1 MDFVGE
7 RYYKLNRILLLS
19 LGLWPY
25 QVSTLK
31 KTQIIFFQ
39 TLFISFLVCQCNTFL
54 VKQLSSNYIAKIF
67 MFIII
72 NCIYIIKYNAC
83 LLLSDNIKYIF
94 DRVRYDWNMLK
105 AQAELEV
112 MRRYADNAKLYTICF
127 TCLVISNILG
137 LLIIICLPLILDV
150 IVPMNESRP
159 RQLPINVEYFV
170 DEETYFFP
178 ILTHIVLNQYA
189 GSMTVVA
196 IATILIAY
204 VLHASA
210 MFKIASHRIEHIF
223 ENVQLMPKDI
233 KQHILYNKLIHA
245 VYVHRRAVDLANIL
259 TNSFATL
266 YFVLIGFGVAS
277 TSLSFFNFINAVI
290 SLEKVDI
297 LVCCGVIFVHLYYLF
312 VGNYVGQ
319 NIIDDSTGI
328 HQATYNAQWYAA
340 PLCMQKF
347 ILLIMQRSNR
357 KSSLTAGG
365 LFDASLEGFS
375 KLISMSVSYVMVL
388 QSMGIHKES
397 HEKDN
402 SRV

>member
-39 TLFISFLVCQCNTFL
+39 TLFISFLLCQCNTFL
-54 VKQLSSNYIAKIF
+54 VKQHSSNCIAKIF

-72 NCIYIIKYNAC
+72 NCVYIIKYNAC

-105 AQAELEV
+105 AQSELEV
-112 MRRYADNAKLYTICF
+112 IRRYADNAKLYTICF
-127 TCLVISNILG
+127 TCLITSS
-137 LLIIICLPLILDV
+137 LLVLLTIICLPLILDV

-159 RQLPINVEYFV
+159 RQLVINVEYFV

-204 VLHASA
+204 VLHACA
-210 MFKIASHRIEHIF
+210 MFKIAS
-223 ENVQLMPKDI
+223 
-233 KQHILYNKLIHA
+233 
-245 VYVHRRAVDLANIL
+245 LANIL

-266 YFVLIGFGVAS
+266 YFVLIGFGLAS

-290 SLEKVDI
+290 SLEKMDI
-297 LVCCGVIFVHLYYLF
+297 LVCCIVILTHLYYLF

-328 HQATYNAQWYAA
+328 CQATYNAQWYAA

-365 LFDASLEGFS
+365 LFDASLEGFAT
-375 KLISMSVSYVMVL
+375 LISMSVSYVMVL
-388 QSMGIHKES
+388 QSMGAHKES
-397 HEKDN
+397 YEKDN
-402 SRV
+402 SQV